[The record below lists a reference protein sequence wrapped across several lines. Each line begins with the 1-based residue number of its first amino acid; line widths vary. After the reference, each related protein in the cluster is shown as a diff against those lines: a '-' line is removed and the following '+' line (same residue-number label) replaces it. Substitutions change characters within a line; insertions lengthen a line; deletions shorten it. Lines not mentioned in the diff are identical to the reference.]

1 MAVTAAR
8 SSYTLP
14 GTTRNCAATGREI
27 ATGETYVAALVQS
40 GEPGSEEFRRVD
52 FSLDVWTGGA
62 RPTAADGRRLRLLGS
77 WRTVMPAPGAARRIL
92 IDDEALL
99 DLFEQSGE
107 VTPDAAE
114 PGVDG
119 ADPRVFR
126 FMLALILIR
135 KRLLICEKT
144 DRRGV
149 MFVRPRGT
157 PKSTEGGTLS
167 EVEDP
172 GLSESSVTR
181 VVTQL
186 ATVLDGAEQGSS
198 VSAAGGGGAVS

>member
-1 MAVTAAR
+1 MSVTAAR
-8 SSYTLP
+8 TNYTLP

-27 ATGETYVAALVQS
+27 ATGETYVAALVQT
-40 GEPGSEEFRRVD
+40 GEAGNEEFRRVD
-52 FSLDVWTGGA
+52 FSLDAWSAGA
-62 RPTAADGRRLRLLGS
+62 RPTGADGRRLPLLGS
-77 WRTVMPAPGAARRIL
+77 WRTVMPAPGASRRML

-99 DLFEQSGE
+99 DLFEQAGE
-107 VTPDAAE
+107 AAPDAAE
-114 PGVDG
+114 PG

-157 PKSTEGGTLS
+157 PKSTEGGTLTP
-167 EVEDP
+167 VEDP
-172 GLSESSVTR
+172 GLSEDSVAR

-186 ATVLDGAEQGSS
+186 AAVLDGADQGSAAA
-198 VSAAGGGGAVS
+198 AAGQGAAS